1 MRNPSKSAVS
11 VAATG
16 ALALLLATS
25 AFAEERH
32 HDETRQEHRQQR
44 EARSGNRDGATQESH
59 ENARRSEPGRE
70 QNRTWNQGQ
79 AQAQAPAQTFEQR
92 NTNRTYEQ
100 RNNNRTYDQR
110 NNNRTFEQGNTNR
123 TFEQRNNTTNRSY
136 EQRNNNRSYDQR
148 NNNRGYEGNRDY
160 RGNNNRGSHESYRN
174 GIPRSDGRVTMLG
187 RISNYRHERGGY
199 RIWVGGSLYPYWVPE
214 LYFRSHRLAIGLD
227 LRLGGIFR
235 DGAVYVDALG
245 YPGDPYYNDP
255 YYTEGVYAGG
265 YDNYDNGYL
274 RGTVDNVDYRTGT
287 LYLRDDSSGRVIAVD
302 MRRVD
307 RRYSRLDTGD
317 LRRGD
322 RVSLNGSW
330 VRAGLFAADRID
342 SVDAY

>member
-25 AFAEERH
+25 AFAEDRH
-32 HDETRQEHRQQR
+32 RDETRQEHRHQR
-44 EARSGNRDGATQESH
+44 ETRSGNRDGATQESH
-59 ENARRSEPGRE
+59 ENRQRSEPSRE

-79 AQAQAPAQTFEQR
+79 AQTQAPAQTFEQR
-92 NTNRTYEQ
+92 NSNRTYEQ
-100 RNNNRTYDQR
+100 RDNNRTYGQR
-110 NNNRTFEQGNTNR
+110 DATRSY
-123 TFEQRNNTTNRSY
+123 EQRNTNRSY
-136 EQRNNNRSYDQR
+136 EQRNNNRGYEQR
-148 NNNRGYEGNRDY
+148 NNRSYEGNRDY
-160 RGNNNRGSHESYRN
+160 RGNNNRGSREAFRN

-187 RISNYRHERGGY
+187 RISNFRHERGGY

-227 LRLGGIFR
+227 LRLGGIYR

-255 YYTEGVYAGG
+255 YYDGAYAGG
-265 YDNYDNGYL
+265 YESGYDSGYV
-274 RGTVDNVDYRTGT
+274 RGVVDNVDYRTGT
-287 LYLRDDSSGRVIAVD
+287 LYLRDDASGRVIAVD

-342 SVDAY
+342 TVDAY